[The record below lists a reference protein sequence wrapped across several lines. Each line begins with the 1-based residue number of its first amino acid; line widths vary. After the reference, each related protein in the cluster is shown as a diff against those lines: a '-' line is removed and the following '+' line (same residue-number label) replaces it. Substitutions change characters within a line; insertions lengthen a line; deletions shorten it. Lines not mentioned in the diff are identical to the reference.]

1 MLSSICM
8 MLRQNL
14 YSQGLLAPGR
24 LQGCRENAS
33 NALAV
38 PWSLPWTFHIPVLL
52 ESCLLACP
60 TSGSPFSLWV
70 PEGLLPQIPKDSS
83 IMMSHGP

>member
-14 YSQGLLAPGR
+14 YSQGSRGV
-24 LQGCRENAS
+24 GNAS
-33 NALAV
+33 DALAV
-38 PWSLPWTFHIPVLL
+38 PWSLSWTFHIPVLL

-83 IMMSHGP
+83 IMMSHGPGFPHL